1 MFMGEN
7 MSQNMNEIDQKVLEL
22 SKKFNM
28 LNTVLLVGMICLG
41 ASAMLEIAPL
51 LVAGSIIVCGSVFG
65 QAILRREYKKLTK
78 DQEEKK

>member
-7 MSQNMNEIDQKVLEL
+7 MSQNMNEVNQKIAEL
-22 SKKFNM
+22 SKKFNI
-28 LNTVLLVGMICLG
+28 LNTVMLVGMVCLG
-41 ASAMLEIAPL
+41 ASAMFEIAPL
-51 LVAGSIIVCGSVFG
+51 LVVGSIIVCGSVFG